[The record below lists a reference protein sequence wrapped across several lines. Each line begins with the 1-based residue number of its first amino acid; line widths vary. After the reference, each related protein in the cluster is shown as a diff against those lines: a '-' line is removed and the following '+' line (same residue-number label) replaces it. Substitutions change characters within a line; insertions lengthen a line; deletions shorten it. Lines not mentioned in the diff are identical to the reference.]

1 MLRIY
6 FTKILLVFLLISFP
20 QVINAQSFG
29 FGCLGFV
36 GGFGGYSHQQY
47 KPIGLNNYVHNFNA
61 INSEYIENEMNEFGR
76 ATGYRVGINVF
87 RAKFTGIFLTAK
99 GYYQQLSEEHNAIV
113 IPTAVTFNY
122 DYNLKLKS
130 WGVGVDLGI
139 PITNYLSWKIIDG
152 SLLINS
158 ARFTKTTN
166 SSQGTSIEK
175 FDNDKTELG
184 YSVGT
189 GFIIDL
195 VEDYISIEGVA
206 SYSQFSIDKMKAEDG
221 SGNFEFNNQNGSADK
236 FIDSGGFNAVVQLNL
251 GFPL

>member
-1 MLRIY
+1 MFNRLK
-6 FTKILLVFLLISFP
+6 KIFFVVVLSVSYILP
-20 QVINAQSFG
+20 QSFG

-36 GGFGGYSHQQY
+36 GGFGGYSYQQY
-47 KPIGLNNYVHNFNA
+47 NPIGLNRYVFNFNNDPV
-61 INSEYIENEMNEFGR
+61 NSEYIENEMNEFGK
-76 ATGYRVGINVF
+76 ASGYRIGINVF

-130 WGVGVDLGI
+130 WGIGVDMGI
-139 PITNYLSWKIIDG
+139 PITDYLSWKILDG
-152 SLLINS
+152 SVLINS
-158 ARFTKTTN
+158 ARFTKTIN

-195 VEDYISIEGVA
+195 VEDYISLEGVA
-206 SYSQFSIDKMKAEDG
+206 SYSQLSIDKMKAEDG
-221 SGNFEFNNQNGSADK
+221 SGFLYSTDK
-236 FIDSGGFNAVVQLNL
+236 KIY
-251 GFPL
+251 PR